1 MGIKNNGGLDLS
13 GVGKSA
19 FNLNGGSK
27 TRPGLSFSS
36 GASSNGGTAVPPPS
50 RSLNPSS
57 FGGSMFGNDERP
69 STRRRNMILA
79 VIAVVLGAALVIGA
93 GVIAYMQSVQN
104 EMKPTLNSAVA
115 SEALVQAEDEEIVW
129 ALYAETDQNESST
142 TELTVSYAALIAL
155 DASNARISVLWL
167 PSNLRVYVAGY
178 GYKSLSDAY
187 NSVDDASFITAVSG
201 TTGVEI
207 AHYFKSSRPGMQRL
221 ASNLEL
227 DPELTG
233 ESYASALAQKLL
245 ESSSEQL
252 SSYCS
257 ALESLVATDMSQSDL
272 AAFLEQFRGL
282 DVSNSYSSVEIP
294 LDSEAAD
301 GDTVQVKAD
310 SLATMLKRVDGGL
323 APVATKSEL
332 SATNATR
339 SETSV
344 TIWNG
349 VGVSGIASD
358 CATYLKDKGWQ
369 IESTGNAAS
378 FVYPETLVVYN
389 YDEDKEIAELLVSD
403 LGQGRAVRSAARYS
417 FDGDILLVIG
427 KDYQPF

>member
-13 GVGKSA
+13 GVGKSV

-36 GASSNGGTAVPPPS
+36 DASSNGGTAVPPPS

-69 STRRRNMILA
+69 STRRRNLILA
-79 VIAVVLGAALVIGA
+79 VIAVVLAAALVIGA

-115 SEALVQAEDEEIVW
+115 SEALVQAEDDEIVW

-155 DASNARISVLWL
+155 DASNVRISVLWL

-227 DPELTG
+227 DSELTG

-252 SSYCS
+252 LSYCS
-257 ALESLVATDMSQSDL
+257 TLESLIATDMSQSDF

-332 SATNATR
+332 SAANATR

-403 LGQGRAVRSAARYS
+403 LGQGSAQR
-417 FDGDILLVIG
+417 GQIQL
-427 KDYQPF
+427 